1 LVEIPWPEPAILLI
15 FVSFQ
20 NKKHPAMFAQL
31 YPIAFII
38 SLASLTGWFYFRDNE
53 VRSDLF
59 RKIFFGSFA
68 AFGVSWLMAAGDFSY
83 KIPALGRELL
93 ILALVPVLLS
103 MLRKVKWAYFLTLAG
118 ILVVLKFFYFE
129 KLAATFPQPT
139 GDLTESPKVENT
151 TLTGLDYDLDPDG
164 ELLIEIKDLHQITE
178 IQDVLNEFGL
188 EATPA
193 FTMKDTEAT
202 DLDDYFLINVPP
214 QFEQD
219 LAQVKN
225 ALNATGLVEWLEEN
239 EQIAISPIEAT
250 PMRPLPGI
258 NKKYGI
264 NDPGLENLW
273 GFEAMKV
280 ADLYEVLKNKK
291 PVKKALIAIL
301 DTGVDANHEDLKAN
315 FTSTRSKY
323 DTDKAGH
330 GTHCAGIAAAVSNN
344 NLGVAS
350 FSQNNDFVQITSVKV
365 LSDGGF
371 GTQQMIINGILEA
384 ADAGADVLSLS
395 LGGPS
400 NGLRQRAY
408 EKAVNYANKKGAIL
422 VVAAGNS
429 NRNAKE
435 FSPANVP
442 GVITVSAVDTLVN
455 RASFSNFVQD
465 LPMAVAAPGVKIY
478 STFPG
483 SQYQT
488 FNGTSMATPYVS
500 GLVGLMRSLKPDL
513 TTKQAFEILN
523 KTGIETKSKAETGK
537 LIQPG
542 AAVKFLLK

>member
-1 LVEIPWPEPAILLI
+1 
-15 FVSFQ
+15 
-20 NKKHPAMFAQL
+20 MFALL
-31 YPIAFII
+31 YPLTFII
-38 SLASLTGWFYFRDNE
+38 SLASLTGWFYFRDHK
-53 VRSDLF
+53 VRSDF
-59 RKIFFGSFA
+59 FSKIFFGSFA
-68 AFGVSWLMAAGDFSY
+68 AFGLSWLLSEGEFSY
-83 KIPALGRELL
+83 KFPALGRELL

-103 MLRKVKWAYFLTLAG
+103 LLRKVKWAYFVALAMTLLA
-118 ILVVLKFFYFE
+118 LRFFYFD
-129 KLAATFPQPT
+129 KLAATFPQKKT
-139 GDLTESPKVENT
+139 VSTETPKIENT
-151 TLTGLDYDLDPDG
+151 SPAEVSESDLDPNG
-164 ELLIEIKDLHQITE
+164 ELLVEIKDLHQIAE

-193 FTMKDTEAT
+193 FTMHDTEAT

-214 QFEQD
+214 QFEHD
-219 LAQVKN
+219 LTKVKN

-239 EQIAISPIEAT
+239 ERIAISPIEIT

-280 ADLYEVLKNKK
+280 DDLYEVLKNKK

-301 DTGVDANHEDLKAN
+301 DTGIDANHEDLKAN
-315 FTSTRSKY
+315 FTSTKSKY

-350 FSQNNDFVQITSVKV
+350 FSQNNDFVQVTSIKV

-400 NGLRQRAY
+400 NQLRQRAY
-408 EKAVNYANKKGAIL
+408 EKAVSYANKKGAIL

-435 FSPANVP
+435 FTPANVP
-442 GVITVSAVDTLVN
+442 GVLTVSAVDTLVN

-465 LPMAVAAPGVKIY
+465 LNMAVAAPGVKIY

-500 GLVGLMRSLKPDL
+500 GLVGLMKSLKPDL
-513 TTKQAFEILN
+513 TTKQAFDILD
-523 KTGIETKSKAETGK
+523 KTGAETKSTRETGK

-542 AAVKFLLK
+542 AAVKLLLK

>member
-1 LVEIPWPEPAILLI
+1 
-15 FVSFQ
+15 
-20 NKKHPAMFAQL
+20 MFAQL
-31 YPIAFII
+31 YPVTFII

-53 VRSDLF
+53 VRSDFF

-68 AFGVSWLMAAGDFSY
+68 AFGLSWLMADGSFSY

-103 MLRKVKWAYFLTLAG
+103 LLRKMKWGYFLALAG
-118 ILVVLKFFYFE
+118 MLVVLKFFYFE
-129 KLAATFPQPT
+129 KLAATFPQPKS
-139 GDLTESPKVENT
+139 DLTEAPSGENT
-151 TLTGLDYDLDPDG
+151 NPAEAGDYELDPNG
-164 ELLIEIKDLHQITE
+164 ELLIEIKDLHQIAE

-193 FTMKDTEAT
+193 FTMKDTEST
-202 DLDDYFLINVPP
+202 DLDDYFLINVPSKY
-214 QFEQD
+214 EQN
-219 LAQVKN
+219 LAEVKN

-239 EQIAISPIEAT
+239 ERIAISPIEAT

-301 DTGVDANHEDLKAN
+301 DTGVDAEHEDLKAN
-315 FTSTRSKY
+315 FTSTKSKY

-350 FSQNNDFVQITSVKV
+350 FSQKNDFVQVTSVKV

-400 NGLRQRAY
+400 NQARQRAY
-408 EKAVNYANKKGAIL
+408 DKAVQYANKKGAIL

-429 NRNAKE
+429 NRNAKG
-435 FSPANVP
+435 FTPANVS

-465 LPMAVAAPGVKIY
+465 LNMAVAAPGVKIY

-500 GLVGLMRSLKPDL
+500 GLVGLLKSLKPDL
-513 TTKQAFEILN
+513 TTRQAFEILN

-542 AAVKFLLK
+542 AAVKYLLK